1 MIPKQILARV
11 RQIEI
16 KTRKWVNAVF
26 SGEYE
31 SIFKGRGMEF
41 DDVREYFPG
50 DDVRAIDWNV
60 TARTGFPHVKKFVEE
75 RELTV
80 MLVVDMS
87 SSGLFG
93 TRQRLK
99 LDMAVEISALLAFSA
114 IKNNDRVGLVL
125 FTDRVELFIPP
136 KKGRRHVLR
145 LVRELLTFKPAHVK
159 TDLAGVLEHLNKT
172 LKRRAIVFLLSDFM
186 SLGYEKALA
195 ITNRKHD
202 VVALTLFDPAERGL
216 SDFGVMN
223 LEDAETGLE
232 SVVDTGDRSFR
243 QAFGRGRDRE
253 TAERLRIFR
262 SIDLDHVDIS
272 TDKDYI
278 VPLIGFFK
286 ERLRRFR

>member
-1 MIPKQILARV
+1 LISKQILARV

-16 KTRKWVNAVF
+16 RARKWVNAVF

-50 DDVRAIDWNV
+50 DDVRSIDWNV

-87 SSGLFG
+87 SSGRFG
-93 TRQRLK
+93 TRNRLK
-99 LDMAVEISALLAFSA
+99 IDMAVEISALLAFSA
-114 IKNNDRVGLVL
+114 IKNNDRVGLVI

-145 LVRELLTFKPAHVK
+145 LVRELLSFTPARPG
-159 TDLAGVLEHLNKT
+159 TDLAGVLEYLNKS
-172 LKRRAIVFLLSDFM
+172 LKRRAIVFLLSDFL
-186 SLGYEKALA
+186 SGGYEKPLA

-202 VVALTLFDPAERGL
+202 VVALMLSDPAERSLPGV
-216 SDFGVMN
+216 GVMN
-223 LEDAETGLE
+223 LEDAETGRE
-232 SVVDTGDRSFR
+232 SVVDTGDRAFR
-243 QAFGRGRDRE
+243 QSFSRRGE
-253 TAERLRIFR
+253 KLGAERLRTFR
-262 SIDLDHVDIS
+262 SIDLDHVELA

-278 VPLIGFFK
+278 VPLIGFFR
-286 ERLRRFR
+286 ERMRRFR